1 MLHTFITTRRASAG
15 RQDDLLSVLLAVYRR
30 RPAADPI
37 GERGALDELH
47 HEVHVA
53 QRGALLHHVAVRTRP
68 APRICFSSRRFGHIF
83 RSGDKGV
90 SGMLNEFAH
99 PPKAAFCDSSCKPMV
114 LRQSM
119 ALRSQAR

>member
-47 HEVHVA
+47 H
-53 QRGALLHHVAVRTRP
+53 RSTLLNAEH
-68 APRICFSSRRFGHIF
+68 SSTTSPCER
-83 RSGDKGV
+83 
-90 SGMLNEFAH
+90 
-99 PPKAAFCDSSCKPMV
+99 V
-114 LRQSM
+114 LRAHLLFEQ
-119 ALRSQAR
+119 ALWTHFPLGRQGSIWNAQ